1 MNEASILV
9 VDNEPQIRR
18 VMRTTLISEG
28 FEVDDAKCGDEALER
43 IHLAK
48 YDLILLDINMPGTN
62 GLETCRA
69 IRAVSGVPI
78 IMLTVRTAERDKVQA
93 LDAGADDYITKPF
106 SMPELL
112 ARARAALRRR
122 ARSLLPAHRHLQL
135 GPIEIDFVARQ
146 ISGPQG
152 PVHLTPKEF
161 DLLSDLATHPNE
173 AVSHGELLRT
183 VWGPG
188 YGDEMEYLRVFI
200 NRLRKK
206 IEQNPTLPKYL
217 LTEPCF
223 GYRLNIPG

>member
-18 VMRTTLISEG
+18 VMRTTLVSEG

-48 YDLILLDINMPGTN
+48 YDLILLDINMPGAN

-112 ARARAALRRR
+112 ARARAALRRMPL
-122 ARSLLPAHRHLQL
+122 ADGTPHVLHLGDVEVNFVTRRL
-135 GPIEIDFVARQ
+135 TAGGREIR
-146 ISGPQG
+146 
-152 PVHLTPKEF
+152 LTRKEF
-161 DLLSDLATHPNE
+161 DLLQYLASHPDTCL
-173 AVSHGELLRT
+173 SHSGLLQAI
-183 VWGPG
+183 WGPEYSG
-188 YGDEMEYLRVFI
+188 AVIYLRVLV
-200 NRLRKK
+200 RQLRKK
-206 IEQNPTLPKYL
+206 IEPDPHH
-217 LTEPCF
+217 
-223 GYRLNIPG
+223 

>member
-9 VDNEPQIRR
+9 VDNDSQIRR

-28 FEVDDAKCGDEALER
+28 FEVDDAKSGDEALEH

-78 IMLTVRTAERDKVQA
+78 IILTVRTAERDKVQA
-93 LDAGADDYITKPF
+93 LDAGANDYITKPF

-122 ARSLLPAHRHLQL
+122 AGLFYPH
-135 GPIEIDFVARQ
+135 
-146 ISGPQG
+146 ISICSW
-152 PVHLTPKEF
+152 
-161 DLLSDLATHPNE
+161 DLLRSTLKPNRS
-173 AVSHGELLRT
+173 AVHKVQYT
-183 VWGPG
+183 
-188 YGDEMEYLRVFI
+188 
-200 NRLRKK
+200 
-206 IEQNPTLPKYL
+206 
-217 LTEPCF
+217 
-223 GYRLNIPG
+223 